1 MIEVLLLGR
10 ECGPELLRSAVEQA
24 LQSSCTDIS
33 AVRLLIQ
40 TARLAPRPA
49 AEVVEIGALRQYDRP
64 APSLQ
69 DYDQLRA
76 SVAVAGVQA

>member
-10 ECGPELLRSAVEQA
+10 ECGPKLLRTSLEQA
-24 LQSSCTDIS
+24 LQCGCTDVH

-40 TARLAPRPA
+40 SARMVPRPA
-49 AEVVEIGALRQYDRP
+49 IEVFEIGALRSYDRP

-69 DYDQLRA
+69 DYDQLRTGI
-76 SVAVAGVQA
+76 AVAGVRL